1 MGLYEWYVVVSTVKK
16 VLRFY
21 KTLSVE
27 CVYSLVVYSIIYKY
41 LTESELLYPLTLQ
54 HSYIQH
60 SYIHWHGNI
69 FDRYTEKFRKND
81 AKNCRYLQ
89 TKMKSLQST
98 ENYEETNEPQVNNSN
113 SNNNI
118 DTELETEKMK
128 FWFIVCAILSFL
140 IVFKISFIC
149 FVVYYIINHLIVIY
163 ADIGTVRRWSHGG
176 VNHIQPLVVNGTVLF
191 QSTRMRSILNLCTP
205 QANSCMQISFI
216 DSYCDSLYVVS
227 VGGRIYW
234 GCRPTSRGV
243 FCLSCL
249 ICARILK
256 L

>member
-1 MGLYEWYVVVSTVKK
+1 MGLCEWYLVVSTVKK

-27 CVYSLVVYSIIYKY
+27 CVYSLVVCSIIYKY

-118 DTELETEKMK
+118 DTELETKKMK

-140 IVFKISFIC
+140 IVFKNLFIC
-149 FVVYYIINHLIVIY
+149 FVVYYIIHHLIVIY
-163 ADIGTVRRWSHGG
+163 ADIGAVRRWSHGG
-176 VNHIQPLVVNGTVLF
+176 VNQIQPLIVNGTVLF
-191 QSTRMRSILNLCTP
+191 QSARMRSTFKVETQWTRKNFTWHGLFVCYWYVLFINWIFQKYPFLGPTFFP
-205 QANSCMQISFI
+205 YSSCF
-216 DSYCDSLYVVS
+216 
-227 VGGRIYW
+227 
-234 GCRPTSRGV
+234 
-243 FCLSCL
+243 
-249 ICARILK
+249 
-256 L
+256 